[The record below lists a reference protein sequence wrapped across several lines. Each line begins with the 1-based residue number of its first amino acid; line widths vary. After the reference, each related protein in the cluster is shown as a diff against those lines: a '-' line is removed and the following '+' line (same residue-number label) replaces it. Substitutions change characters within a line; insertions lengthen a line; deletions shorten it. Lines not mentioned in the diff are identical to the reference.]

1 LNAIRLFCRFDNP
14 ASNETTPYRQLTYN
28 YLVAV
33 NMWLLVCPA
42 YLCCDWSMGT
52 VPVIQSF
59 LDYRN
64 VCTVAAYIAVFKLVK
79 YSIQCRS
86 TFSDRI
92 FMV

>member
-1 LNAIRLFCRFDNP
+1 
-14 ASNETTPYRQLTYN
+14 
-28 YLVAV
+28 
-33 NMWLLVCPA
+33 LVCPA

-92 FMV
+92 FMVNSSL